1 MKIREINEELRI
13 SPVSRLE
20 DTAIQE
26 TAPEGERNPFA
37 LTEEQQQALNYS
49 AARQMIQM
57 QSREFSRDCAYLRK
71 KDEDEC
77 RAELKK
83 DILEHKELI
92 HMRRRLINF
101 EVAELDDGFV
111 YKFLRDPDG
120 KIIGG
125 KPLCSAK
132 NLRITIYYAEG
143 CQETVALVAWGEI
156 VEPPEFFLVLKEEN
170 LTPQNLGKELAKHG
184 VTIYGDRALRE
195 ELLMQLLAFLI
206 RGATYVEVPQT
217 TGWLKLHGAWRFV
230 KKHERNLREML
241 KNV

>member
-1 MKIREINEELRI
+1 MKIREINEEPRI

-26 TAPEGERNPFA
+26 TAPEGERNPFT
-37 LTEEQQQALNYS
+37 LTEAQQQSLNYS
-49 AARQMIQM
+49 AARQMIQVRN
-57 QSREFSRDCAYLRK
+57 REFSKDCESLRRR
-71 KDEDEC
+71 DEDEH

-92 HMRRRLINF
+92 HMRRSLINF

-111 YKFLRDPDG
+111 YKFLRDPKG

-132 NLRITIYYAEG
+132 NLRLTRFYAEG
-143 CQETVALVAWGEI
+143 CHEVVSVLAWGEI

-170 LTPQNLGKELAKHG
+170 LTPQNLGKELAKNG
-184 VTIYGDRALRE
+184 ITIYGDRALRE
-195 ELLMQLLAFLI
+195 ELLTQLLAFLI
-206 RGATYVEVPQT
+206 RGATYVEVPPT

-230 KKHERNLREML
+230 KKDEKNLWEML